1 MRIFNFV
8 FLTLFVPSTAFLHA
22 RTPLPSVHAVGN
34 KFSALKTSTALPAL
48 RVKDIVKND
57 QIFRINSV
65 VAGFF
70 GLSLFTLSDLIYTIT
85 TGEPTASTIVGGY
98 ATELTRNWSLFI
110 LAISAITFQAPSF
123 APETKRALRRTI
135 GTMYGALFAN
145 VTREIFFRS
154 AAIGVPTAVEFIVSA
169 VTAGV
174 FFILAYGYFIA
185 ETNAEN

>member
-8 FLTLFVPSTAFLHA
+8 FLTLFAPSAAFLHA

-145 VTREIFFRS
+145 VTRAIFFRS